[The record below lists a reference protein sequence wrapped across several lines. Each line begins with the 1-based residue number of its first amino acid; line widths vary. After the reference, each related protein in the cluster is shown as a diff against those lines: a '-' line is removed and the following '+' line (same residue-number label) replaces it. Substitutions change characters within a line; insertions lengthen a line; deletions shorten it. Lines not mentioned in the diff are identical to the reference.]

1 MSDGPHKSL
10 PMPPAWKRVAERADN
25 AAFESDEIRKALIQ
39 ALEHDCRTE
48 MSPALLDDVRSL
60 IEGQD
65 ASLFKSD
72 VRPQLEALRTD
83 AGYGI
88 GNRLLNNLIQ
98 LSPQGEADFNLLARA
113 MADALEDHAERRSRQ
128 VEEHYQRKSTASRAH
143 NTRERMAQSISG
155 SPIEALARQIF
166 KIEAPSKARST
177 LRQQGL
183 DDGVKL

>member
-25 AAFESDEIRKALIQ
+25 AAFESDEIRKALIP

-88 GNRLLNNLIQ
+88 GNRLLNNLIRPV
-98 LSPQGEADFNLLARA
+98 SARRGG
-113 MADALEDHAERRSRQ
+113 LQPTGPGNGRRSRGSRRAALPAGRGALSAQ
-128 VEEHYQRKSTASRAH
+128 VY
-143 NTRERMAQSISG
+143 G
-155 SPIEALARQIF
+155 
-166 KIEAPSKARST
+166 
-177 LRQQGL
+177 
-183 DDGVKL
+183 

>member
-25 AAFESDEIRKALIQ
+25 AAFESDEIRKALIP

-72 VRPQLEALRTD
+72 VRPQLEALRTM
-83 AGYGI
+83 
-88 GNRLLNNLIQ
+88 LLR
-98 LSPQGEADFNLLARA
+98 GARVP
-113 MADALEDHAERRSRQ
+113 DRRQEVAWSR
-128 VEEHYQRKSTASRAH
+128 
-143 NTRERMAQSISG
+143 
-155 SPIEALARQIF
+155 
-166 KIEAPSKARST
+166 
-177 LRQQGL
+177 
-183 DDGVKL
+183 GVPDR